1 MTTIIF
7 KAMRRNRSRRMTH
20 PLQRLGLFT
29 ARTSAGR
36 TQTGFGLVFMWMGW
50 YLKRTGKP
58 QRLYTHRMTAGKPVR
73 INVVQGGQ
81 SISDTT
87 IGS

>member
-1 MTTIIF
+1 
-7 KAMRRNRSRRMTH
+7 
-20 PLQRLGLFT
+20 LQRVGLL
-29 ARTSAGR
+29 AIRTSAGR
-36 TQTGFGLVFMWMGW
+36 TQTGFGLLFIWLGW
-50 YLKRTGKP
+50 YLKRTGTP
-58 QRLYTHRMTAGKPVR
+58 QRLYTHRMTSGKPVR